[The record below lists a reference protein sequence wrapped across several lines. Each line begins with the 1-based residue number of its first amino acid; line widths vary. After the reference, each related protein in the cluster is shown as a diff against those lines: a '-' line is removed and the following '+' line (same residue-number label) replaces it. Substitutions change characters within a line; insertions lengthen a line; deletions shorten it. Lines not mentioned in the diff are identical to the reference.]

1 MATAGMA
8 AAAVPA
14 SGTATGALGKVR
26 SPVTV
31 ILLSIITLGIY
42 AIVWQYMT
50 FQEMKDHS
58 GEGVGGTVGLLLAIF
73 IGIVNVFLMPS
84 EVAKLYERAGE
95 ESPVSAVTGCW
106 ILLPLIGGFI
116 WLFKTQGALNK
127 YWEARA

>member
-1 MATAGMA
+1 MA

-84 EVAKLYERAGE
+84 EVAKLFERAGE